1 MNDQEN
7 TQKGNTMTNAIER
20 TLKIV
25 LAIGLCALGFTAG
38 ITAALVLEV
47 ITKWKEVISH

>member
-7 TQKGNTMTNAIER
+7 TQKGNTMTNATER
-20 TLKIV
+20 ALKTV

-38 ITAALVLEV
+38 IVMALVLEV
-47 ITKWKEVISH
+47 L

>member
-1 MNDQEN
+1 
-7 TQKGNTMTNAIER
+7 MTNATGR

-38 ITAALVLEV
+38 MTAALVLEV
-47 ITKWKEVISH
+47 ITK

>member
-38 ITAALVLEV
+38 MTAALVLEV
-47 ITKWKEVISH
+47 ITK

>member
-1 MNDQEN
+1 MTRKN
-7 TQKGNTMTNAIER
+7 TQKGNTMTNATGR

-38 ITAALVLEV
+38 MTAALVLEV
-47 ITKWKEVISH
+47 ITK